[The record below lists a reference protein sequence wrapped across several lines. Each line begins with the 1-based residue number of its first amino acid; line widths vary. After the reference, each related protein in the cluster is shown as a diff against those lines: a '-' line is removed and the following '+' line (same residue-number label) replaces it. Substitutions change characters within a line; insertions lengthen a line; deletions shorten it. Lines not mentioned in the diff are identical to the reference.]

1 MISMPATFVEIP
13 RLAHHERCGWPEKG
27 CECVLVHGKLE
38 VLKGEREGL
47 GQKKEKIQ
55 ALYTAAKTQNDMEA
69 AFELVDLIYNDEV
82 EDKLIDSFFDGGV
95 APIFVLPHPAF
106 VIERNLTPEVDP
118 SAGPTNALPFAY
130 AARLR
135 EMIGGEVD
143 SDIVQA
149 ARVGRTT
156 LNRFQRFL
164 WQPQFVGDVRLD
176 RPYVLVDDAV
186 TIGGTVAALCSH
198 IVRAGGT
205 VAAVTALA
213 HKSGQHQPLALTYRT
228 RQMLDTVYTAGIE
241 HLWKEAIGHEIDCLT
256 EPEGAF
262 LLDWANERHGSGDGH
277 SRLLAL
283 RARLLKARDQG
294 E

>member
-1 MISMPATFVEIP
+1 M
-13 RLAHHERCGWPEKG
+13 
-27 CECVLVHGKLE
+27 
-38 VLKGEREGL
+38 LKGEREGL
-47 GQKKEKIQ
+47 GPRKEKIQ
-55 ALYTAAKTQNDMEA
+55 ALYSAAKTENNLEA
-69 AFELVDLIYNDEV
+69 AFELVDLIYSGEV
-82 EDKLIDSFFDGGV
+82 EEKLIDSFFEGGV

-106 VIERNLTPEVDP
+106 VVERNLTPEVVP

-130 AARLR
+130 AARLQQA
-135 EMIGGEVD
+135 IGGEVD

-149 ARVGRTT
+149 ARVGRTA

-164 WQPQFVGDVRLD
+164 WQPQFVGDVRTD

-213 HKSGQHQPLALTYRT
+213 HKSGQHQPLALTNRT
-228 RQMLDTVYTAGIE
+228 RHLLDTVYTVGIAQ
-241 HLWKEAIGHEIDCLT
+241 LWKEAIGHEIDCLT

-262 LLDWANERHGSGDGH
+262 LLEWANEHHGSGDGH

-283 RARLLKARDQG
+283 RTRLLKARDQG